1 MSREAVIKLINT
13 ADKNYELGKK
23 ISNANSPEIVIE
35 IAAQI
40 GYQFT
45 EAELLEVMQE
55 KQLSFNLNE
64 ELSEEQLETVVG
76 GKGDKKAVNEYY
88 AHKYTS

>member
-1 MSREAVIKLINT
+1 MSKEAVVKLINT
-13 ADKNYELGKK
+13 AKNNYEFSKK
-23 ISNANSPEIVIE
+23 ISNANSPEKVIE

-45 EAELLEVMQE
+45 EAELLVVMQE
-55 KQLSFNLNE
+55 QQISFNLNE